1 MLNQDQIN
9 QYHEQGFTVFHDFL
23 DSKQVQEF
31 KEETESLTSGNTLK
45 IMMSPKWKWKQIKV
59 QKEPKFAGFMNPAP
73 IIRFSEIIQNL
84 PKCLN
89 ALSLL

>member
-9 QYHEQGFTVFHDFL
+9 QYREQGFTVFPDFL

-45 IMMSPKWKWKQIKV
+45 NHDVSNGNGEGSSSRRNQSS
-59 QKEPKFAGFMNPAP
+59 Q
-73 IIRFSEIIQNL
+73 
-84 PKCLN
+84 
-89 ALSLL
+89 AL